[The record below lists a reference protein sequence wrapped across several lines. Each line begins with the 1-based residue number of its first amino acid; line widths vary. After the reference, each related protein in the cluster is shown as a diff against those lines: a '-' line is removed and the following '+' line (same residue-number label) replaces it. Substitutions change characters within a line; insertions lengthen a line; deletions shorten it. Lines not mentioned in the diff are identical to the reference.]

1 MKDDIHNTV
10 LVDSKKDKAVLQ
22 SLGDI
27 KKALSDNK
35 KGVKVFNKICYNFG
49 PYLNSVVACLGTILH
64 ISTACISQCKAL
76 TSPPPL
82 PATPAHGIL
91 IFTEWFVKIPS
102 PPARAKG
109 AFKCPILYFCKRQNQ
124 CPWLSIYWPT
134 FEVWGVTEGIALWWR
149 YES

>member
-64 ISTACISQCKAL
+64 ISTACRRKN
-76 TSPPPL
+76 
-82 PATPAHGIL
+82 
-91 IFTEWFVKIPS
+91 
-102 PPARAKG
+102 
-109 AFKCPILYFCKRQNQ
+109 LYYHFLLVLCFIVS
-124 CPWLSIYWPT
+124 C
-134 FEVWGVTEGIALWWR
+134 
-149 YES
+149 

>member
-64 ISTACISQCKAL
+64 ISTVCIDQCKAL
-76 TSPPPL
+76 TSPPL
-82 PATPAHGIL
+82 SQQL
-91 IFTEWFVKIPS
+91 LLM
-102 PPARAKG
+102 
-109 AFKCPILYFCKRQNQ
+109 AF
-124 CPWLSIYWPT
+124 
-134 FEVWGVTEGIALWWR
+134 
-149 YES
+149 

>member
-49 PYLNSVVACLGTILH
+49 PYLNSVVACLGINN
-64 ISTACISQCKAL
+64 
-76 TSPPPL
+76 SPHQYSMHQSMQSFNTFPPL

-91 IFTEWFVKIPS
+91 IFTEWFVQTPS

-109 AFKCPILYFCKRQNQ
+109 AFKCPILYFCKRQSVSDFLYIDQ
-124 CPWLSIYWPT
+124 PLR
-134 FEVWGVTEGIALWWR
+134 FEMSQRA
-149 YES
+149 

>member
-49 PYLNSVVACLGTILH
+49 PYLVVAGFGTILH
-64 ISTACISQCKAL
+64 ISTACKNQCKA
-76 TSPPPL
+76 
-82 PATPAHGIL
+82 
-91 IFTEWFVKIPS
+91 
-102 PPARAKG
+102 
-109 AFKCPILYFCKRQNQ
+109 
-124 CPWLSIYWPT
+124 
-134 FEVWGVTEGIALWWR
+134 
-149 YES
+149 

>member
-49 PYLNSVVACLGTILH
+49 PYMYLNSVVACLGTILH
-64 ISTACISQCKAL
+64 ISTACINQCKAL
-76 TSPPPL
+76 T
-82 PATPAHGIL
+82 
-91 IFTEWFVKIPS
+91 PS
-102 PPARAKG
+102 PLFQQLLLM
-109 AFKCPILYFCKRQNQ
+109 AF
-124 CPWLSIYWPT
+124 
-134 FEVWGVTEGIALWWR
+134 
-149 YES
+149 

>member
-49 PYLNSVVACLGTILH
+49 PYLNSVVACLGT
-64 ISTACISQCKAL
+64 ACINQCKAL
-76 TSPPPL
+76 TSSPL
-82 PATPAHGIL
+82 SQQL
-91 IFTEWFVKIPS
+91 LLM
-102 PPARAKG
+102 
-109 AFKCPILYFCKRQNQ
+109 AF
-124 CPWLSIYWPT
+124 
-134 FEVWGVTEGIALWWR
+134 
-149 YES
+149 

>member
-49 PYLNSVVACLGTILH
+49 PYLNSVVACLLH
-64 ISTACISQCKAL
+64 ISTACINQCKAL
-76 TSPPPL
+76 T
-82 PATPAHGIL
+82 
-91 IFTEWFVKIPS
+91 PS
-102 PPARAKG
+102 PLSQQLLLM
-109 AFKCPILYFCKRQNQ
+109 AF
-124 CPWLSIYWPT
+124 
-134 FEVWGVTEGIALWWR
+134 
-149 YES
+149 